1 MPVFF
6 PQKFP
11 LSPSLLASLIAA
23 YLTKPFCRL
32 IRHNAYGHCDWSDL
46 DRTADASSCYSH
58 NPEYNPSVLIV
69 DDGKVNEEKK
79 KCSTLFVHMA
89 TQQSVHDGKATM
101 VLPSSMSEFAKIAID
116 G

>member
-1 MPVFF
+1 M
-6 PQKFP
+6 K
-11 LSPSLLASLIAA
+11 
-23 YLTKPFCRL
+23 R
-32 IRHNAYGHCDWSDL
+32 R
-46 DRTADASSCYSH
+46 
-58 NPEYNPSVLIV
+58 
-69 DDGKVNEEKK
+69 K